1 MDTTK
6 AEFKA
11 SYGLSSQLPERDR
24 AEIVF
29 SGRSNAGKSSLIN
42 KLLTDKFCSTDV
54 KTSGRLACHDHFCMI
69 VQLSGYDQLLLVST

>member
-24 AEIVF
+24 
-29 SGRSNAGKSSLIN
+29 
-42 KLLTDKFCSTDV
+42 
-54 KTSGRLACHDHFCMI
+54 
-69 VQLSGYDQLLLVST
+69 QLLKMAYEEGLTYEEISRRLGIPPATCGTWLSRARKHCRAYLSHSPGFPD

>member
-24 AEIVF
+24 
-29 SGRSNAGKSSLIN
+29 
-42 KLLTDKFCSTDV
+42 
-54 KTSGRLACHDHFCMI
+54 
-69 VQLSGYDQLLLVST
+69 QLLKMAYEEGLLECGKVLSDQ

>member
-29 SGRSNAGKSSLIN
+29 SRALECGK
-42 KLLTDKFCSTDV
+42 V
-54 KTSGRLACHDHFCMI
+54 
-69 VQLSGYDQLLLVST
+69 LSDQ

>member
-24 AEIVF
+24 AEIVRMWE
-29 SGRSNAGKSSLIN
+29 SPL
-42 KLLTDKFCSTDV
+42 
-54 KTSGRLACHDHFCMI
+54 
-69 VQLSGYDQLLLVST
+69 